1 MFRSY
6 YYLNRYSLELR
17 QQLINKNILAAFSQ
31 DKEKLIIQLS
41 NEPNLY
47 LEMSVNPSE
56 PFINLRDRFSRA
68 KKNTMDFFP
77 QLIGAVITDVLI
89 ASDDRII
96 LISTNKG
103 KLYFA
108 IRGQFTNV
116 FYFYNKVLE
125 SFKREDGENLTRF
138 NNEFIEKNYLDHFN
152 LIDKNLVAGKPI
164 EEIRKLFPFV
174 GREIENEVK
183 LRSDIE
189 KNNAESFIEVLKI
202 IKDEKPVIYNDE
214 LSGAQHIGFDK
225 LKIFSGLKK
234 ETFDN
239 LIPAFNIF
247 LSKKYFLEEKL
258 SKHKKIRASLE
269 KELKRITNKLS
280 NLQMV
285 IDKGSHAD
293 ELNKTANL
301 LLINLNLIKPGMSKV
316 DIVDIYES
324 GNMITVKLDQKLTP
338 NQNAKKYFDKA
349 RDVRINF
356 EKSLKLK
363 IESQKY
369 FEKLKGVELKF
380 NISQTV
386 IDLDLIMDELK
397 IKNVKSETPKD
408 DIGSKFKHYLI
419 EKKYHVYVGKD
430 STNNDLLTTKFAKQ
444 NDFWF
449 HARSVSGSHVILR
462 VENVKEAVPKS
473 ILKKVASLAAYHSK
487 SKTFGLASVSYTLKK
502 YVSKRKGMPVGQVSL
517 TKEDV
522 LLVKPEIPSD
532 CEFLVS
538 E

>member
-17 QQLINKNILAAFSQ
+17 QQLINRYIFAIFSQ
-31 DKEKLIIQLS
+31 DKEKLIIHL
-41 NEPNLY
+41 NKEPDLY

-103 KLYFA
+103 NLYFA

-116 FYFYNKVLE
+116 FYFSEKILE
-125 SFKREDGENLTRF
+125 SFKREDEENLTRF
-138 NNEFIEKNYLDHFN
+138 NTEFFGKNYLDHFN
-152 LIDKNLVAGKPI
+152 SIDKNLVEGKSI
-164 EEIRKLFPFV
+164 EEIRKEFPFV

-183 LRSDIE
+183 LRSDLE
-189 KNNAESFIEVLKI
+189 KNNAESFIEVLEI
-202 IKDEKPVIYNDE
+202 IKDEKPVIYTDE
-214 LSGAQHIGFDK
+214 FSGMQYIGFDK
-225 LKIFSGLKK
+225 LKIFSGFKK
-234 ETFDN
+234 EYFN
-239 LIPAFNIF
+239 SLIPAFNSF

-258 SKHKKIRASLE
+258 SKHKKIKTFLD

-285 IDKGSHAD
+285 IEKGSNEND
-293 ELNKTANL
+293 LNKIANL
-301 LLINLNLIKPGMSKV
+301 LLINLNLIKPGMTKV

-324 GNMITVKLDQKLTP
+324 GNMIAVKLDQKLTP

-349 RDVRINF
+349 RDDRINF
-356 EKSLKLK
+356 EKSVKLK
-363 IESQKY
+363 IEAQNY
-369 FEKLKGVELKF
+369 FEKLKAIESKM
-380 NISQTV
+380 NIAQSLN
-386 IDLDLIMDELK
+386 DLDLIMDELK
-397 IKNVKSETPKD
+397 LKNLKRETSKD
-408 DIGSKFKHYLI
+408 EISSKFKHYI
-419 EKKYHVYVGKD
+419 IGKKYHVYVGKD

-449 HARSVSGSHVILR
+449 HARSVSGSHVVLR

-487 SKTFGLASVSYTLKK
+487 AKTSGLASVSYTFKK
-502 YVSKRKGMPVGQVSL
+502 YVIKRKGMPVGQVSL
-517 TKEDV
+517 TKEEV

>member
-17 QQLINKNILAAFSQ
+17 QQLINRYIFAIFSQ
-31 DKEKLIIQLS
+31 DKEKLIIHL
-41 NEPNLY
+41 NKEPDLY

-103 KLYFA
+103 NLYFA

-116 FYFYNKVLE
+116 FYFSEKILE
-125 SFKREDGENLTRF
+125 SFKREDEENLTRF
-138 NNEFIEKNYLDHFN
+138 NTEFFGKNYLDHFN
-152 LIDKNLVAGKPI
+152 SIDKNLVEGKSI
-164 EEIRKLFPFV
+164 EEIRKEFPFV

-183 LRSDIE
+183 LRSDLE
-189 KNNAESFIEVLKI
+189 KNNAESFIEVLEI
-202 IKDEKPVIYNDE
+202 IKDEKPVIYIDE
-214 LSGAQHIGFDK
+214 FSGMQHISFDK
-225 LKIFSGLKK
+225 LKIFSGFKK
-234 ETFDN
+234 EYFN
-239 LIPAFNIF
+239 SLIPAFNSF

-258 SKHKKIRASLE
+258 SKHKKIKTFLD

-285 IDKGSHAD
+285 IEKGSNEND
-293 ELNKTANL
+293 LNKIANL
-301 LLINLNLIKPGMSKV
+301 LLINLNLIKPGMTKV

-324 GNMITVKLDQKLTP
+324 GNMIAVKLDQKLTP

-349 RDVRINF
+349 RDDRINF
-356 EKSLKLK
+356 EKSVKLK
-363 IESQKY
+363 IEAQNY
-369 FEKLKGVELKF
+369 FEKLKAIESKM
-380 NISQTV
+380 NIAQSLN
-386 IDLDLIMDELK
+386 DLDLIMDELK
-397 IKNVKSETPKD
+397 LKNLKRETSKD
-408 DIGSKFKHYLI
+408 EISSKFKHYI
-419 EKKYHVYVGKD
+419 IGKKYHVYVGKD

-449 HARSVSGSHVILR
+449 HARSVSGSHVVLR

-487 SKTFGLASVSYTLKK
+487 AKTSGLASVSYTFKK
-502 YVSKRKGMPVGQVSL
+502 YVIKRKGMPVGQVSL
-517 TKEDV
+517 TKEEV

>member
-17 QQLINKNILAAFSQ
+17 QQLINKYILAVFSQ
-31 DKEKLIIQLS
+31 DKEKLIIKLN
-41 NEPNLY
+41 NESDLY

-77 QLIGAVITDVLI
+77 QLIGAVVTDVLI

-96 LISTNKG
+96 LISTSKG

-116 FYFYNKVLE
+116 FYFSNKILE
-125 SFKREDGENLTRF
+125 SFKREDEENLTRF
-138 NNEFIEKNYLDHFN
+138 NAEFAEKNYLDHFN
-152 LIDKNLVAGKPI
+152 FINKILVEGKSI
-164 EEIRKLFPFV
+164 EVIRKLFPFV

-183 LRSDIE
+183 LRSDDE
-189 KNNAESFIEVLKI
+189 KDNAASFIEVLKI
-202 IKDEKPVIYNDE
+202 IKDENPVIYNDE
-214 LSGAQHIGFDK
+214 LSGTQHIGFDK
-225 LKIFSGLKK
+225 LKIFSGFKK
-234 ETFDN
+234 ETFDS
-239 LIPAFNIF
+239 LIPAFNSF

-258 SKHKKIRASLE
+258 SKHKKIRAFLD

-280 NLQMV
+280 NLQIV
-285 IDKGSHAD
+285 LDKGSNAD

-301 LLINLNLIKPGMSKV
+301 LLINLKLIKPGMSKV

-324 GNMITVKLDQKLTP
+324 SNTIEIKLDQKLTP

-356 EKSLKLK
+356 EKSVKLR

-369 FEKLKGVELKF
+369 FEKLKGIELKF
-380 NISQTV
+380 SISQTLS
-386 IDLDLIMDELK
+386 DLDLIMDELK
-397 IKNVKSETPKD
+397 IKNVKSDTSKD
-408 DIGSKFKHYLI
+408 DISSKFKHYLI

-449 HARSVSGSHVILR
+449 HARSVSGSHVVLR
-462 VENVKEAVPKS
+462 VENVKEAIPKS

-487 SKTFGLASVSYTLKK
+487 AKTSGLAPVSYTFKK
-502 YVSKRKGMPVGQVSL
+502 YVSKRKGMPIGQVSL